1 MRVAILTDAEQH
13 SVLWDLQELYH
24 LTGQLSHVELTSSR
38 KNMSSLG
45 HKGGAE
51 QKGGVRLK

>member
-1 MRVAILTDAEQH
+1 MRVAILTDAEQR

-38 KNMSSLG
+38 KNTSSLG